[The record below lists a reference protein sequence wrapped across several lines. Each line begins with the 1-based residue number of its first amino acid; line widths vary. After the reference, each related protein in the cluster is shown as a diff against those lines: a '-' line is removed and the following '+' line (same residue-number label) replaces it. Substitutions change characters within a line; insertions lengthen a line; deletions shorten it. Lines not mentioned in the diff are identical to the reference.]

1 MKLGYMDQATS
12 SENGYSGNVASLL
25 MSSKEW
31 AIACVLA
38 TKFHTEP
45 VIDSRL
51 EVRINPILK
60 DMVINRRVVKKKR
73 TKRQKREVIVET
85 TESVGENQPV

>member
-1 MKLGYMDQATS
+1 VKPVIQAMWQDLPT
-12 SENGYSGNVASLL
+12 
-25 MSSKEW
+25 SSKEW
-31 AIACVLA
+31 AIACILA